1 MVDIIVVAL
10 MSGKPIS
17 VVKRY
22 LRMKYRMEVSK
33 QVLINRKKDLK
44 KSQSK
49 KPNTK

>member
-22 LRMKYRMEVSK
+22 LHMKYRMDVSK
-33 QVLINRKKDLK
+33 QVLINRKKALNK
-44 KSQSK
+44 
-49 KPNTK
+49 TKTK